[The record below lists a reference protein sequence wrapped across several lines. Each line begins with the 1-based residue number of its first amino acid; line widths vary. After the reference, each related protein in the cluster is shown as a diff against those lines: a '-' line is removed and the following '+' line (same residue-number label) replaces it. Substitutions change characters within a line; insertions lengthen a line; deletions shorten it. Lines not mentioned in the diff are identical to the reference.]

1 MAYKDRISLLM
12 EQIPTTLVDMEA
24 ERPPIRI
31 PSQASSEFTTNREQG
46 DWAENIMLAA
56 INQTT
61 EKYVAVRY
69 GMGDDRVAG
78 EEGFKEFFENFQR
91 EVDEIGKRP
100 DILVFKR
107 DDLPTDWGNDISRRP
122 RAELDE
128 IVPKAIV
135 GLEVRSSAF
144 LSKKYDEVMRER
156 KERHTQDALAIKSR
170 IETEYTELLNTGSRR
185 AYLDVLAG
193 ITAETMRVIDFK
205 RPTWRSSPQLVE
217 AAQAFSD
224 LKTSLEELRKRDH
237 LSITPK
243 IEDLRVVYHWV
254 QTYGVPHFYVQVFF
268 DRAYALSYEHILTLL
283 TDPANEETRYFTEG
297 DVKNQKKMTVKI
309 NPEEGYL
316 LAPSVDEPDHASRR
330 KELRRGQLLFYV
342 TFTNGAAQL
351 DSAALAKLLRVNLS
365 DL

>member
-1 MAYKDRISLLM
+1 MA
-12 EQIPTTLVDMEA
+12 A
-24 ERPPIRI
+24 ERPPVRI

-46 DWAENIMLAA
+46 DWAEKIMLAA

-61 EKYVAVRY
+61 QNYVAVRY

-78 EEGFKEFFENFQR
+78 EDGFREFFENFQQ
-91 EVDEIGKRP
+91 ELDEIGKRP

-107 DDLPTDWGNDISRRP
+107 SDLPVEWGTDISLRSRE
-122 RAELDE
+122 ELDE
-128 IVPKAIV
+128 VVPKAIV

-144 LSKKYDEVMRER
+144 LSKRYDEVMRER
-156 KERHTQDALAIKSR
+156 KKRYIQDALTIKSR
-170 IETEYTELLNTGSRR
+170 IESDYRDVLDNQSRR

-193 ITAETMRVIDFK
+193 ITPETMRIIDFK
-205 RPTWRSSPQLVE
+205 RPTWRSSASLVE
-217 AAQAFSD
+217 AAQAFGD
-224 LKTSLEELRKRDH
+224 LKTALEGLRKRDH

-243 IEDLRVVYHWV
+243 VEDLRVVYQWV

-268 DRAYALSYEHILTLL
+268 DKAYALSYEHILTLL
-283 TDPANEETRYFTEG
+283 TDPSNEDTRYFTEG

-309 NPEEGYL
+309 NPEEGSVI
-316 LAPSVDEPDHASRR
+316 APDIDEPNHASRR

-351 DSAALAKLLRVNLS
+351 DSDALATLLRINPT